1 MQPIR
6 KVAVVGLG
14 YVGLPTAAVI
24 ARSGL
29 EVVGVDINKG
39 VVDTVNDGRIHI
51 AEHDLEDLVR
61 EGVKA
66 GRLRATV
73 SPEPVDAFM
82 IAVPT
87 PVNGDNTPNMTLVDN
102 ACAAIAPVLKK
113 GDIVIIE
120 STSTVGTTE
129 RAADQFARARPDL
142 TFPKTHPETSDVLMA
157 YCPERIL
164 PGATLRELVENARII
179 GGLDG
184 RSAVRAKEVYG
195 HFVKGEMML
204 TYARAAEM
212 AKLTE
217 NAFRDVNIAFAN
229 ELSMV
234 CEELD
239 IDVWSVIHAAN
250 LHPRVNILQPGA
262 GVGGHCIP
270 VDPWFI
276 INQAPKTANLMRTAR
291 LTNHEKTHRV
301 VGKIVAAAENKDTP
315 IALLGLSYKPDIDDL
330 RESPSLEILDSLLEQ
345 NFRRVMVV
353 EPNISRL
360 PAAYEG
366 KAVALVDLEKALGE
380 AEVVAILVNHSDF
393 RSEKERIKDHGRVI
407 DPVGALR

>member
-29 EVVGVDINKG
+29 EVVGVDINKS

-61 EGVKA
+61 ETVKA

-73 SPEPVDAFM
+73 TPEPVDAFM

-87 PVNGDNTPNMTLVDN
+87 PVNSDNTPNMALVDN

-129 RAADQFARARPDL
+129 RAADHFAKARPDL

-179 GGLDG
+179 GGLDE
-184 RSAVRAKEVYG
+184 RSSVRAREVYG
-195 HFVKGEMML
+195 HFVQGEMIS
-204 TYARAAEM
+204 THARAAEM
-212 AKLTE
+212 SKLTE

-239 IDVWSVIHAAN
+239 IDVWSVIRAAN

-301 VGKIVAAAENKDTP
+301 VGRIVAAAESKDTP

-353 EPNISRL
+353 EPNIGRL

-366 KAVALVDLEKALGE
+366 KPATLVDLEKALSE

-393 RSEKERIKDHGRVI
+393 RSKKELIKGHNRII